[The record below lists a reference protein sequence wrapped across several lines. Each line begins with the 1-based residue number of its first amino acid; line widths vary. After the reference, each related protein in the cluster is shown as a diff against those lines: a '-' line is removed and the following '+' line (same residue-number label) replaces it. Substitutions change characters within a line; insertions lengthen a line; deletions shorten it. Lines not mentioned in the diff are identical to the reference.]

1 MSIHWV
7 YHELYE
13 STLVINIWFRTLGE
27 LENIFNIFSNS
38 IDWEIMGQDEMRF
51 EILCKYYL
59 NYQWLLCK
67 EQTRFNI
74 TNILYVLKLN
84 QNIIDEMILIIL
96 KKLVTKRLS
105 QTTNDF
111 SNI

>member
-1 MSIHWV
+1 MIKKKFITLD
-7 YHELYE
+7 EL
-13 STLVINIWFRTLGE
+13 RK
-27 LENIFNIFSNS
+27 IFNIFSNS

-51 EILCKYYL
+51 EILYKYYL